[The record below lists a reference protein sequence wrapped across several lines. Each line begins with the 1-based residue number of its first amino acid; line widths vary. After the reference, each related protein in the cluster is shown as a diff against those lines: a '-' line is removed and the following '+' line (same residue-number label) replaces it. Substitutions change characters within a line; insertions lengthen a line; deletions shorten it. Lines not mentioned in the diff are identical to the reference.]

1 MRTFILYSHART
13 DASWNIED
21 MPSSVGRMDL
31 VARCV
36 SASLWLSYT
45 IRRDPEFIFILNGA
59 PAPPIAIKF
68 SGEKLKNVSPDERSV
83 GLWLKKV
90 LSNIAE
96 QDSRENKPLRRA
108 EPSSGWREI
117 FPGIFAARKS
127 FQEIVKEYKEQKV
140 FVLHEKGEPIQEQK
154 FSKEENLVFILGDN
168 VGIPAKD
175 EKFALRHGEKI
186 SLWKTSYVASACI
199 NVVNWI
205 ADTSSHSEDR
215 KSVV

>member
-21 MPSSVGRMDL
+21 MPSSGGRMDL

-45 IRRDPEFIFILNGA
+45 IRRDTEFIAVLNGA
-59 PAPPIAIKF
+59 PSPPIAMKF
-68 SGEKLKNVSPDERSV
+68 SGERLKNVSPDERSV

-90 LSNIAE
+90 LAQNVEKDWI
-96 QDSRENKPLRRA
+96 
-108 EPSSGWREI
+108 EI
-117 FPGIFAARKS
+117 FPGIFAAQKS
-127 FQEIVKEYKEQKV
+127 FQEIVKEYKEQKI
-140 FVLHEKGEPIQEQK
+140 FILHEKGEPIQEQK

-186 SLWKTSYVASACI
+186 SLGKTSYVASACI

-205 ADTSSHSEDR
+205 ADTSSHSE
-215 KSVV
+215 

>member
-1 MRTFILYSHART
+1 MRSFILYSHART

-21 MPSSVGRMDL
+21 MPSSGGRMDL

-45 IRRDPEFIFILNGA
+45 IRRDTEFIAVLNGA
-59 PAPPIAIKF
+59 PSPPIAMKF
-68 SGEKLKNVSPDERSV
+68 SGERLKNVSPDERSV

-90 LSNIAE
+90 LAQNVEKDWI
-96 QDSRENKPLRRA
+96 
-108 EPSSGWREI
+108 EI
-117 FPGIFAARKS
+117 FPGIFAAQKS
-127 FQEIVKEYKEQKV
+127 FQEIVKEYKEQKI
-140 FVLHEKGEPIQEQK
+140 FILHEKGEPIQEQK

-186 SLWKTSYVASACI
+186 SLGKTSYVASACI

-205 ADTSSHSEDR
+205 ADTSSHSE
-215 KSVV
+215 

>member
-21 MPSSVGRMDL
+21 MPSSGGRMDL

-45 IRRDPEFIFILNGA
+45 IRRDTEFIAVLNGA
-59 PAPPIAIKF
+59 PSPPIAMKF
-68 SGEKLKNVSPDERSV
+68 SGER
-83 GLWLKKV
+83 LKKV
-90 LSNIAE
+90 LAQNVEKDWI
-96 QDSRENKPLRRA
+96 
-108 EPSSGWREI
+108 EI
-117 FPGIFAARKS
+117 FPGIFAAQKS
-127 FQEIVKEYKEQKV
+127 FQEIVKEYKEQKI
-140 FVLHEKGEPIQEQK
+140 FILHEKGEPIQEQK

-186 SLWKTSYVASACI
+186 SLGKTSYVASACI

-205 ADTSSHSEDR
+205 ADTSSHSE
-215 KSVV
+215 

>member
-1 MRTFILYSHART
+1 
-13 DASWNIED
+13 
-21 MPSSVGRMDL
+21 MDL

-45 IRRDPEFIFILNGA
+45 IRRDTEFIAVLNGA
-59 PAPPIAIKF
+59 PSPPIAMKF
-68 SGEKLKNVSPDERSV
+68 SGERLKNVSPDERSV

-90 LSNIAE
+90 LAQNVEKDWI
-96 QDSRENKPLRRA
+96 
-108 EPSSGWREI
+108 EI
-117 FPGIFAARKS
+117 FPGIFAAQKS
-127 FQEIVKEYKEQKV
+127 FQEIVKEYKEQKI
-140 FVLHEKGEPIQEQK
+140 FILHEKGEPIQEQK

-186 SLWKTSYVASACI
+186 SLGKTSYVASACI

-205 ADTSSHSEDR
+205 ADTSSHSE
-215 KSVV
+215 

>member
-1 MRTFILYSHART
+1 MNNLNLFANEFFMRTFILYSHART

-21 MPSSVGRMDL
+21 MPSSGGRMDL

-45 IRRDPEFIFILNGA
+45 IRRDTEFIVILNGA

-90 LSNIAE
+90 LAE
-96 QDSRENKPLRRA
+96 KIFKE
-108 EPSSGWREI
+108 WREI
-117 FPGIFAARKS
+117 YPGIFAAQKS
-127 FQEIVKEYKEQKV
+127 FQEIIKEYKNKKV
-140 FVLHEKGEPIQEQK
+140 FILHEKGEPVQEQK
-154 FSKEENLVFILGDN
+154 FSNEDNLVFVLGDN

-186 SLWKTSYVASACI
+186 SLGKTSYVASACI

-205 ADTSSHSEDR
+205 LDGSR
-215 KSVV
+215 V

>member
-21 MPSSVGRMDL
+21 MPSSGGRMDL
-31 VARCV
+31 VGRCV

-45 IRRDPEFIFILNGA
+45 IRRDTEFIAVLNGA
-59 PAPPIAIKF
+59 PSPPIAMKF
-68 SGEKLKNVSPDERSV
+68 SGERLKNVSPDERSV

-90 LSNIAE
+90 LAQNVEKDWI
-96 QDSRENKPLRRA
+96 
-108 EPSSGWREI
+108 EI
-117 FPGIFAARKS
+117 FPGIFAAQKS
-127 FQEIVKEYKEQKV
+127 FQEIVKEYKEQKI
-140 FVLHEKGEPIQEQK
+140 FILHEKGEPIQEQK

-186 SLWKTSYVASACI
+186 SLGKTSYVASACI

-205 ADTSSHSEDR
+205 ADTSSHSE
-215 KSVV
+215 